1 MNRFLPLLL
10 AAPLALAACGG
21 DPSPADSAPAE
32 STPHTE
38 AHETA
43 ASSGPITPEMVDGVQ
58 VVAIEAGSMGFQP
71 RQIQPADAIP
81 QAA

>member
-43 ASSGPITPEMVDGVQ
+43 ASCWHDHSSAPPLCRSTLAWQ
-58 VVAIEAGSMGFQP
+58 SAVVLQ
-71 RQIQPADAIP
+71 
-81 QAA
+81 